1 MSFPWAREYAPKN
14 AFMRFM
20 DEKLPLP
27 RLVYNAIG
35 AGYPVP
41 RNLNYMWNFGVLAGF
56 CLVLQIVTGIILAM
70 HYAANAGIAFASVEH
85 IMRDVNWGWM
95 LRYAHANGAS
105 FFFIVIYLHMFRG
118 FYYGSYKAPREMVW
132 LLGVVIYLLMM
143 ATGFMGYVL
152 PWGQMSFWGAK
163 VITGLFG
170 AIPLVGEP
178 IQIWLLGGYA
188 PDNAAL
194 NRFFSLHYLLPFVIA
209 GAVIL
214 HIWALHIPGSSN
226 PTGIE
231 VKTESDTVPFH
242 PYYTAKDGFGLG
254 VFMILYSIMVFFL
267 PNYLGHADNYIPA
280 NPLSTPTNIV
290 PEWYYWPLY
299 AILRAFTGDL
309 TIPFTG
315 IILVPA
321 KLLGVMAMFSAILLW
336 FFLPW
341 LDRSPVRSG
350 NFRPA
355 FRKFFWFGLIP
366 CVLVLGYCGGAHA
379 EEPYIMISQIA
390 TAYYFL
396 HFLVILPLL
405 SWLERPEP
413 LPFSITEAVL
423 GDDDQALLRANPAAT
438 A

>member
-1 MSFPWAREYAPKN
+1 MSFPWAKHYEPKN
-14 AFMRFM
+14 PVMRFF

-27 RLVYNAIG
+27 RLVYNAVG

-56 CLVLQIVTGIILAM
+56 CLVWQIVTGIVLAM
-70 HYAANAGIAFASVEH
+70 HYASNAGVAFGSVEH
-85 IMRDVNWGWM
+85 IMRDVNWGWL

-105 FFFIVIYLHMFRG
+105 LFFAVLYLHIFRG
-118 FYYGSYKAPREMVW
+118 FFYSSYKAPREMIW
-132 LLGVVIYLLMM
+132 LIGVVIFLLTM

-170 AIPLVGEP
+170 ALPLVGEP
-178 IQIWLLGGYA
+178 IQVWLLGGYA

-226 PTGIE
+226 PTGVE
-231 VKTESDTVPFH
+231 VKSESDTIPFH

-254 VFMILYSIMVFFL
+254 VFLIVLCGLMFFA
-267 PNYLGHADNYIPA
+267 PNLLGHPDNYIEA
-280 NPLSTPTNIV
+280 NSLSTPALIV
-290 PEWYYWPLY
+290 PEWYFYPFY
-299 AILRAFTGDL
+299 AILRAFTADFFF
-309 TIPFTG
+309 I
-315 IILVPA
+315 PA
-321 KLLGVMAMFSAILLW
+321 KLMGVLAMFSAILLW

-341 LDRSPVRSG
+341 LDKGPVRSG
-350 NFRPA
+350 HYRPL

-366 CVLVLGYCGGAHA
+366 CMALLFYLGGAHA
-379 EEPYIMISQIA
+379 EEPYIMLSQIA

-396 HFLVILPLL
+396 HFLVILPIV
-405 SWLERPEP
+405 SMIERPEP
-413 LPFSITEAVL
+413 LPYSITEAVL
-423 GDDDQALLRANPAAT
+423 GEDKAAVLGEN
-438 A
+438 ASPGV